1 MSGAMLSSKGV
12 VTNDYICA
20 YPVPIELKV
29 GEDVLVS
36 HCDLEWQGWIWV
48 TGASGISGW
57 VPQQILSFIDE
68 IHAKSLENYI
78 ARELS
83 VVKGDSLH
91 VEQLLNGWYWV
102 RNIADQTGW
111 VPQENIELIV

>member
-1 MSGAMLSSKGV
+1 MNHSVEGLYPFLMKKGAFLRH
-12 VTNDYICA
+12 N
-20 YPVPIELKV
+20 E
-29 GEDVLVS
+29 
-36 HCDLEWQGWIWV
+36 
-48 TGASGISGW
+48 
-57 VPQQILSFIDE
+57 QILSFIDE

-102 RNIADQTGW
+102 RNVTDQTGW